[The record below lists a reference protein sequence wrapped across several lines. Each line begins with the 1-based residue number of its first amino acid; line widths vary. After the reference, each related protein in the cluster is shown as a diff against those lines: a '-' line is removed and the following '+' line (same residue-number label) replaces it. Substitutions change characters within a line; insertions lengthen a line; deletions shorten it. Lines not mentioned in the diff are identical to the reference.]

1 VRFGRRAL
9 ATGALLAAIVAPAVA
24 AAHPTDTFD
33 ACLTRAD
40 VDVCD
45 DTFSYVYGDTVLLRG
60 EVSPAHAEAVVLR
73 KAPGADRW
81 ERVEVVSITD
91 EGRLRWRWRTH
102 RRDAVQD
109 APYLLRFRIPGHGR
123 SDAVEA
129 FVLFGE

>member
-1 VRFGRRAL
+1 VRRGGPAL
-9 ATGALLAAIVAPAVA
+9 AASALVVSMLGPVAA

-45 DTFSYVYGDTVLLRG
+45 DTFSYVYGDTVVLRA
-60 EVSPAHAEAVVLR
+60 EVSPVHDEAFVLR
-73 KAPGADRW
+73 KAPYGRW
-81 ERVEVVSITD
+81 ERVDAVAISED
-91 EGRLRWRWRTH
+91 GRLRWRWRTH

>member
-1 VRFGRRAL
+1 L
-9 ATGALLAAIVAPAVA
+9 AAAALLASLVAPAAA
-24 AAHPTDTFD
+24 AAHPTDAFD

-45 DTFSYVYGDTVLLRG
+45 DTFSYVYGDTVVLRG
-60 EVSPAHAEAVVLR
+60 DVSPVHDEAVVLR
-73 KAPGADRW
+73 RAPGADRW
-81 ERVEVVSITD
+81 ERVDVVSISD

-123 SDAVEA
+123 SDVVEA